1 VLNNKAPGPLSWR
14 SGTGAGPTPKRSKE
28 QALMPERI
36 DPPADQPSPSL
47 APQPNQ
53 ILAQPATVEACAR
66 DYAAGAD
73 VREVMAQQEARQR

>member
-1 VLNNKAPGPLSWR
+1 
-14 SGTGAGPTPKRSKE
+14 
-28 QALMPERI
+28 MPERI